1 MLEKAIG
8 GGDRRRT
15 GVLIA
20 AVTAI
25 VSGIAVFVNGYG
37 VRAWAGVADA
47 TTYTTLKNLVAAVV
61 LLTLAVVATRRNLAS
76 RVVKPRGLAQWG
88 GLAVVAVIG
97 GAVPFVLF
105 FEGFSRVASTQAAF
119 IHKTLVI
126 WVVILAVI
134 LLREKIGFMHV
145 AAVALLVFGQAALV
159 GGLDKLSFGTGE
171 WMMLAATLFW
181 SVEVIVAKRLLRDLT
196 PLTVGVARMAGGA
209 ALLIAYGIARGAFSE
224 IAGLSARH
232 VMWILLTGLVLA
244 AYVGSWY
251 AALARAQAVDVTA
264 VLVGG
269 ALITAM
275 LRWGVDGAALPSGAG
290 LGLVAG
296 GVAVALIAGWRLP
309 RAARSS

>member
-1 MLEKAIG
+1 MLERALG

-47 TTYTTLKNLVAAVV
+47 TTYTTLKNLVAAAV
-61 LLTLAVVATRRNLAS
+61 LVTVATVAARRRASS
-76 RVVKPRGLAQWG
+76 RVVRPRGLTQWA
-88 GLAVVAVIG
+88 GLAIVAIIG

-105 FEGFSRVASTQAAF
+105 FEGFSRVSSTQAAF

-126 WVVILAVI
+126 WVVILAVV
-134 LLREKIGFMHV
+134 LLREKIGFIHV
-145 AAVALLVFGQAALV
+145 AAVALLVLGQAALV

-181 SVEVIVAKRLLRDLT
+181 SVEVIVAKKLLADLT

-209 ALLIAYGIARGAFSE
+209 ALLVGYGIARGSFAA
-224 IAGLSARH
+224 IAGVSGRH

-275 LRWGVDGAALPSGAG
+275 LRWGVDGVALPSGAG

-296 GVAVALIAGWRLP
+296 GMAVALMAGWRRP
-309 RAARSS
+309 RAVGSS